1 MGRTDEYIPEFKKG
15 DILDIESVSLSEG
28 KTSPPDYL
36 TESELIGLME
46 HHGIG
51 TDASIP
57 THINNICQRNYV
69 QVSGASRRLI
79 PTNLGI
85 VLIHGYTFFYIMF
98 NNTNIVFI
106 DIVSDHSNDRDIVYS
121 FNALEKID
129 PELSL
134 PTMRSDMEQQLN
146 LIASGKASHKEVL
159 THFLKMFEKKF
170 EYFIKSVV

>member
-15 DILDIESVSLSEG
+15 DVLDIESVSLSEG

-85 VLIHGYTFFYIMF
+85 VLIHGYTYFF
-98 NNTNIVFI
+98 
-106 DIVSDHSNDRDIVYS
+106 
-121 FNALEKID
+121 
-129 PELSL
+129 LSCL
-134 PTMRSDMEQQLN
+134 TI
-146 LIASGKASHKEVL
+146 LI
-159 THFLKMFEKKF
+159 TFL
-170 EYFIKSVV
+170 